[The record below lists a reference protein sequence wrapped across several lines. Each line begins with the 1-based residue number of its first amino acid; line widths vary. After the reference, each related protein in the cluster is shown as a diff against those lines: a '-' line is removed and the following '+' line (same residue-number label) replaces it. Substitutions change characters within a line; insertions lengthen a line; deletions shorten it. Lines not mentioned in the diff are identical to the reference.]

1 MKLDEMKEKNSG
13 SITKIQGTAEFQR
26 RITSVGLTIENKVEM
41 IQNDKHNPI
50 MMYVRNT
57 TLAMNRRDGANIEV
71 EEIRNGR

>member
-1 MKLDEMKEKNSG
+1 MKLNEMKENNSA
-13 SITKIQGTAEFQR
+13 SITRIHGTAEFQR
-26 RITSVGLTIENKVEM
+26 RITSVGLTIGSEVEM

>member
-1 MKLDEMKEKNSG
+1 MKLNEMKENNSA
-13 SITKIQGTAEFQR
+13 SITRIHGTAEFQR
-26 RITSVGLTIENKVEM
+26 RITSRTTIGSEVEM